1 MREVLM
7 EIFGNFSRWI
17 ILLHIVTAMLLVGSL
32 VTIRF
37 IVKPV
42 MDGLENEKEKLSK
55 ALALMRRFGYFVVPV
70 MLVMIITSVFMNV
83 GLGFKY
89 GDPTAYNLIH
99 TKEALWVFIGFNF
112 IYMVFKY
119 NNAKKALLEDEFV
132 EVQENVI
139 LMFNYLVPLNAVLGI
154 IGAYLGIVIRG
165 H

>member
-32 VTIRF
+32 VVIRF
-37 IVKPV
+37 VVKPT
-42 MDGLENEKEKLSK
+42 MEGIEHEKERLSKGLE
-55 ALALMRRFGYFVVPV
+55 LMRRYAYFVVPA
-70 MLVMIITSVFMNV
+70 MLVMIVTSVFMSV

-89 GDPTAYNLIH
+89 GDPTTYNLIH
-99 TKEALWVFIGFNF
+99 TKEALWVFIAFNF
-112 IYMVFKY
+112 VYMVFKY
-119 NNAKKALLEDEFV
+119 KNAKKAILEDEFV
-132 EVQENVI
+132 EVQENLI
-139 LMFNYLVPLNAVLGI
+139 LMLNYLIPLNAVLGI